1 MPHGDAPRSDERTLA
16 QVLRTAGIP
25 HDLVDVG
32 DYARTADEAARNLR
46 SPLSAIVKSLVCVA
60 DGSPVLAL
68 VPGDRALSFEKL
80 RRLVGAQAVKLAAR
94 RVVEG
99 ASGYAVGAVAPIGLP
114 PGLRVYGEITIR
126 HLDSIYCGA
135 GSDRHMVRIS
145 PRDLDLVTPIT
156 WADLC
161 E

>member
-1 MPHGDAPRSDERTLA
+1 MPYGDSPRSDEKSLA

-32 DYARTADEAARNLR
+32 DYARTADEAARNLG
-46 SPLSAIVKSLVCVA
+46 SPLSAIVKSLVCAA
-60 DGSPVLAL
+60 DDRPVLAL

-80 RRLVGAQAVKLAAR
+80 RRLVGAQSVKLAAR
-94 RVVEG
+94 RVVER

-114 PGLRVYGEITIR
+114 PGLRVYGELSIR
-126 HLDSIYCGA
+126 DLHSVYCGA
-135 GSDRHMVRIS
+135 GSVRHMVRLS
-145 PRDLDLVTPIT
+145 PRDLDLVTSIT